1 MIGEGRGKST
11 QLNPNYDYEDS
22 RNSIPME
29 GFPSSTGSI
38 NIGMDGSGPG
48 LHSSP
53 RQRHYSRDS
62 MDPDGKIRRYGSFRV
77 VSITVLFMFPVPSNN
92 PHVPI
97 NICVL
102 PVFSCLSPPGP
113 PHSLIPFMNNNLPP
127 ILMLRMV
134 PTESQHQKVT
144 RISL

>member
-62 MDPDGKIRRYGSFRV
+62 MDPDGKIWFFPGGV
-77 VSITVLFMFPVPSNN
+77 HHSII
-92 PHVPI
+92 HVP
-97 NICVL
+97 C
-102 PVFSCLSPPGP
+102 P
-113 PHSLIPFMNNNLPP
+113 
-127 ILMLRMV
+127 
-134 PTESQHQKVT
+134 K
-144 RISL
+144 